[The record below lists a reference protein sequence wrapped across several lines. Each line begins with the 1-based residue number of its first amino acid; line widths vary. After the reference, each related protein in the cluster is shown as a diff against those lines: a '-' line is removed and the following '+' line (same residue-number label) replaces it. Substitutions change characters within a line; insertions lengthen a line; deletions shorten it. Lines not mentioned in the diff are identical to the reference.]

1 MKRSGWI
8 FLIGWMVMG
17 SVCFTA
23 AAQQTRHVAVS
34 GDDAGND
41 CLDAAHPCATVAYA
55 LDAALPGDTVALGAG
70 TFFEGDLTIRTDLTL
85 RGAGADRT
93 TLDADPANGGAAPRT
108 AMIAPM
114 VALLR
119 AGERIAYK
127 GASAGHDHVVIV
139 EAGVTAHIED
149 LTIRDGGD
157 LFTDNEQG
165 GGIWNAGTL
174 TLTRVVVRDNV
185 ASVASDF
192 GAQPRGGGIWNGGT
206 LTIFESLVENNAA
219 SGFLLEGGAG
229 GGVWNEGTLVLE
241 RSTVSANQAT
251 DVQDACYGGGVFN
264 AGTATIRNSTLSGNT
279 LSCFEGG
286 AGGGLRNTGVATVEA
301 ATITGNAVGVV
312 WDAATA
318 HGGGIASF
326 GGTVTLRGSLVAGN
340 AAERDDATA
349 DCTGAL
355 ASDGANVVGSG
366 TGCPADAA
374 DTTVA
379 PESVFT
385 SVLGPLAD
393 NGGPTPTHALLAGSP
408 AVDAGSCVDAE
419 GAAITEDQRGFTR
432 RDGLCDAG
440 SYEYGAETT
449 PLVTVTVGP
458 DAEPVVIPATGG
470 RITYALAVTNLADA
484 SETVDLWIRI
494 TGPGVSIT
502 RGPVTWTLAPGET
515 LTRTLRQNVPSGA
528 PPGSYTLAAVIGDFP
543 QAEDSSAFAW
553 EKSASKGRVLAG
565 DMGWETDLSPVMRA
579 GTDAAPST
587 FALEEN
593 YPNPFNPSTNI
604 GYTLPEAAS
613 VRLSVFDVLGR
624 EVAVLVEGAQ
634 PAGRHAVT
642 WSAGALPSG
651 LYVYRLKA
659 GAFVETRTM
668 MLAK

>member
-1 MKRSGWI
+1 MKRSGWM
-8 FLIGWMVMG
+8 FLIVWMVMG
-17 SVCFTA
+17 SAAFTA
-23 AAQQTRHVAVS
+23 AAQQTRHVAVT

-41 CLDAAHPCATVAYA
+41 CLDAARPCATVAYA
-55 LDAALPGDTVALGAG
+55 LDAALPGDTVSLGAG
-70 TFFEGDLTIRTDLTL
+70 TFFEGDLTLRADVTL
-85 RGAGADRT
+85 RGAGADLT
-93 TLDADPANGGAAPRT
+93 TLDADPTNGGAAPRT

-114 VALLR
+114 VTLLR

-127 GASAGHDHVVIV
+127 GASSGHDHVLVV
-139 EAGVTAHIED
+139 EAGVTAAVED

-165 GGIWNAGTL
+165 GGVWNAGTL

-192 GAQPRGGGIWNGGT
+192 SAQPRGGGIWNGGT
-206 LTIFESLVENNAA
+206 LTILESLIENNAA

-229 GGVWNEGTLVLE
+229 GGIWNEGTLVLE

-251 DVQDACYGGGVFN
+251 DVQDACYGGGIFN
-264 AGTATIRNSTLSGNT
+264 AGTAVIRNSTLSGNT

-301 ATITGNAVGVV
+301 ATITENSVGVV

-318 HGGGIASF
+318 HGGGVASF

-340 AAERDDATA
+340 TAERDDATA
-349 DCTGAL
+349 DCDGAL
-355 ASDGANVVGSG
+355 ASDGANVVGGG

-379 PESVFT
+379 PESVFS

-408 AVDAGSCVDAE
+408 AVDAGSCTGTD

-440 SYEYGAETT
+440 AYEYGAETT
-449 PLVTVTVGP
+449 PLVTVTVAP

-470 RITYALAVTNLADA
+470 RITYTLEVTSA
-484 SETVDLWIRI
+484 SAGTETVDLWVVI
-494 TGPGVSIT
+494 TGPGVSVT

-515 LTRTLRQNVPSGA
+515 LTRALRQNVPAGA
-528 PPGSYTLAAVIGDFP
+528 PSGSYTLAAFIGDFP
-543 QAEDSSAFAW
+543 QAEDSDAFAW

-565 DMGWETDLSPVMRA
+565 GMGWETDLSPVTRA

-604 GYTLPEAAS
+604 GYTLPEAAP
-613 VRLSVFDVLGR
+613 VRLSVFDALGR
-624 EVAVLVEGAQ
+624 EVAVLVAGAQ
-634 PAGRHAVT
+634 SAGRHAVT
-642 WSAGALPSG
+642 WSADGLPSG
-651 LYVYRLKA
+651 LYLYRLEA
-659 GAFVETRTM
+659 GSFVETRTM